1 MDYTQSNSFTT
12 HVATGRRMHDIDK
25 PIPTAVSDID
35 LNSVIWSLMEVVT
48 AGGQTPASF
57 DPDVPATY
65 QKFKAA
71 LDATYAKASD
81 GVYVGQV
88 AYFRRTT
95 APSGYLKANGAA
107 VSRTTYARLFAEIG
121 TSEGPGDGFSTFNLP
136 DLRGE
141 FLRGWDDGSGV
152 DAGRLIGTWQAAQSN
167 TLAEVGR
174 GLTDET
180 AESVLVPENGDWSG
194 YLLSGDEGAPPNFQH
209 RFRLSGADTRPRN
222 KAWLACIK
230 Y

>member
-25 PIPTAVSDID
+25 PIPTAVSDSD

-48 AGGQTPASF
+48 AGGQAPASF

-65 QKFKAA
+65 QKLKAA

-81 GVYVGQV
+81 GVHVGQV
-88 AYFRRTT
+88 SYFRRTT

-121 TSEGPGDGFSTFNLP
+121 TSEGPGDGSTTFNLP
-136 DLRGE
+136 DMRGE
-141 FLRGWDDGSGV
+141 FIRGWDDGRGV
-152 DAGRLIGTWQAAQSN
+152 DAGRVLGSFQDGQMPAHSHDVSTEAGTNDGVNIAQ
-167 TLAEVGR
+167 TDR
-174 GLTDET
+174 GLYNYNKPRPTSTVGGTSND
-180 AESVLVPENGDWSG
+180 SEN
-194 YLLSGDEGAPPNFQH
+194 
-209 RFRLSGADTRPRN
+209 RPRN

>member
-121 TSEGPGDGFSTFNLP
+121 TSEGPGDGSTTFNLP

-141 FLRGWDDGSGV
+141 FLRGWDDGRGV
-152 DAGRLIGTWQAAQSN
+152 DGGR
-167 TLAEVGR
+167 
-174 GLTDET
+174 
-180 AESVLVPENGDWSG
+180 VLGSFQDGQMPYHTHSITSSPSG
-194 YLLSGDEGAPPNFQH
+194 GNDGFEGAAN
-209 RFRLSGADTRPRN
+209 SGSSQSGGAGGTDNGSENRPRN